1 MPPHFVVMGVPRS
14 GTSALADALNFHR
27 EIMCGVEYIGDLKNA
42 GKADLPAA
50 FQDPGII
57 RPLGDKNSR
66 LVSREEVRGAAL
78 RRQESLV
85 LS

>member
-14 GTSALADALNFHR
+14 GTTALAEALNLHP
-27 EIMCGVEYIGDLKNA
+27 EIMCGVEYIGDLKYA

-50 FQDPGII
+50 FEDPGIT
-57 RPLGDKNSR
+57 RPLGDENRAFS
-66 LVSREEVRGAAL
+66 
-78 RRQESLV
+78 RRQASESGRRRSARR